1 MPVQLCSTD
10 SQQADLN
17 EHIIVDVVLNFNNQ
31 QVKSFAMIDSGSM
44 ANFCDSNFAIKNHLP
59 LCTKANPI
67 EIITVDGS
75 PISSG
80 KINQTTTLRMDIGP
94 HLETSITMN
103 ITKLGQ
109 YPIILGIPW
118 LKQHDPSIKWST
130 YTIVFDSNIC
140 KKNAATTSIQSLHC
154 QSIQNL
160 TTLISSIVKSVN
172 LTNLT
177 MLLQS

>member
-75 PISSG
+75 PISSHYG
-80 KINQTTTLRMDIGP
+80 RPVLHNTILLCTGGL
-94 HLETSITMN
+94 H
-103 ITKLGQ
+103 
-109 YPIILGIPW
+109 II
-118 LKQHDPSIKWST
+118 
-130 YTIVFDSNIC
+130 
-140 KKNAATTSIQSLHC
+140 A
-154 QSIQNL
+154 
-160 TTLISSIVKSVN
+160 
-172 LTNLT
+172 
-177 MLLQS
+177 